1 VRATFE
7 AAAIS
12 ELARRTLRS
21 DEVSFKAGS
30 MFSDDIGGLSTALS
44 DSSPSLI
51 IEVRYFEV
59 ESDTITI
66 EFTEL
71 AGGRIGEEEPGDDL
85 VWIPGDVHD
94 IWSRYLR
101 VMVELASA
109 GYPGCVG
116 CAGPAAEAPW
126 DEALSRSRLT

>member
-1 VRATFE
+1 MRATFE

-30 MFSDDIGGLSTALS
+30 MFSDDIGSLSTALS

-59 ESDTITI
+59 ESDSITI

-101 VMVELASA
+101 VMIELANA
-109 GYPGCVG
+109 GYPGCFG
-116 CAGPAAEAPW
+116 CAGPAAAAPW

>member
-1 VRATFE
+1 MRATFE

-51 IEVRYFEV
+51 IEVKYFEV

-116 CAGPAAEAPW
+116 CAGPAAEVPW
-126 DEALSRSRLT
+126 DEVLSRSRLT

>member
-1 VRATFE
+1 MRATFE
-7 AAAIS
+7 AAAIG

-51 IEVRYFEV
+51 IEVKYFEV

-116 CAGPAAEAPW
+116 CAGPAAEVPW
-126 DEALSRSRLT
+126 DEVLSRSRLT